1 MGILILKSGTIV
13 NKKVGTELYNKPYG
27 RDCKTDERIAGAIRL
42 GEKGKQV
49 LNVAMAIKPAERRF
63 YGHRL

>member
-42 GEKGKQV
+42 TRKVSK
-49 LNVAMAIKPAERRF
+49 F
-63 YGHRL
+63 